1 MRVFYFPQGHSE
13 QSSSPPCFSSRV
25 LSSPSVH
32 CVVTSVHF
40 LANPET
46 DEIFA
51 KIRLQPIGFRSSACF
66 SPNND
71 GEGSSDDSDNVV
83 SFAKILTPSDA
94 NNGGGFSVPRFCAD
108 SIFPPLDYQ
117 AEPPVQTISIRD
129 IHGTFWE
136 FRHIYRGTPRRHLL
150 TTGWSKFVN
159 SKKLIAGDSVV
170 FMKNKKSEI
179 FVGIRRASR
188 SNSSD
193 CVKWNCRVGWAN
205 VSVNKVDDEGSKK
218 GKVSAEA
225 VAEAAELAAQG
236 MAFEI
241 VYYPKAGSADFVV
254 KAETVEES
262 MKVMWSAGTRIKMA
276 VETED
281 SSRLTW
287 SLGTVSTACV
297 PENGPW
303 RGSPWRMLQM
313 IIVVRLVELRS
324 VLNEFFAITWDE
336 PEILQNMKRVSP
348 WQVEYVVPTAPH
360 DAFPPAKKFRASP
373 NLGALTDGDGDGDL
387 FYPMAGLPNSM
398 MGQLTPPLL
407 NYHTFPAGMQGARQ
421 DPFCVSKISNFL
433 GESALQACTDSATIA
448 SNMASKLQTV
458 STELNIGSSQAEN
471 LSPDSQTSV
480 HFYGL
485 ELGNQGCNSAER
497 VRISSFQLFGK
508 VIQTKQPV
516 DGYQIVGTE
525 DDRNKE
531 YNGTEAENNSLDLS
545 LSCPCKELLE
555 RLDVKCQRVPGGE
568 AYTLLIEPETLEGQH
583 SGRFSLGSN
592 WTMPIFKQLS
602 IDLVPSSDGLRLR
615 LSDFL

>member
-1 MRVFYFPQGHSE
+1 MSSVDPAIWKACAGSSIQIPTVHSRVFYFPQGHSE
-13 QSSSPPCFSSRV
+13 QSSSPPLLSSRV
-25 LSSPSVH
+25 LSKPYVH
-32 CVVTSVHF
+32 CVITSVHF

-46 DEIFA
+46 DEVFA
-51 KIRLQPIGFRSSACF
+51 KIRLQPIDYRSSACF

-71 GEGSSDDSDNVV
+71 VEGGDDDTDKVV

-108 SIFPPLDYQ
+108 SIFPPLNYQ

-129 IHGTFWE
+129 IHGIVWE

-159 SKKLIAGDSVV
+159 NKKLIAGDSVV
-170 FMKNKKSEI
+170 FMKNKKSEM

-193 CVKWNCRVGWAN
+193 YVKWNCQVSGAN
-205 VSVNKVDDEGSKK
+205 VRVNKVEDEGSKK

-225 VAEAAELAAQG
+225 VAEAAERAAQG

-241 VYYPKAGSADFVV
+241 VYYPKAGSADFVI

-287 SLGTVSTACV
+287 FSGTVSTACV

-303 RGSPWRMLQM
+303 RGSPWRMLQ
-313 IIVVRLVELRS
+313 V
-324 VLNEFFAITWDE
+324 TWDE

-348 WQVEYVVPTAPH
+348 WQVEYVVPTPPYN
-360 DAFPPAKKFRASP
+360 AFPPAKKFRGPP
-373 NLGALTDGDGDGDL
+373 NLGALTDGDGEL

-407 NYHTFPAGMQGARQ
+407 NYHIFPAGMQGARQ
-421 DPFCVSKISNFL
+421 DPICVSKVSDFL
-433 GESALQACTDSATIA
+433 GESALQACTDSATTA
-448 SNMASKLQTV
+448 NNMASKLETV
-458 STELNIGSSQAEN
+458 STELNIGSLQSEN
-471 LSPDSQTSV
+471 LSPDSQISV
-480 HFYGL
+480 HFYGS
-485 ELGNQGCNSAER
+485 ELGNRGSNSAEK

-508 VIQTKQPV
+508 VIQTKEPV
-516 DGYQIVGTE
+516 ENGFHVGCAEDGS
-525 DDRNKE
+525 NKE
-531 YNGTEAENNSLDLS
+531 YSGTEEENNSLDLS
-545 LSCPCKELLE
+545 LSCPYKELLE
-555 RLDVKCQRVPGGE
+555 RLDVECQRVPAVE
-568 AYTLLIEPETLEGQH
+568 ACTL
-583 SGRFSLGSN
+583 
-592 WTMPIFKQLS
+592 
-602 IDLVPSSDGLRLR
+602 
-615 LSDFL
+615 